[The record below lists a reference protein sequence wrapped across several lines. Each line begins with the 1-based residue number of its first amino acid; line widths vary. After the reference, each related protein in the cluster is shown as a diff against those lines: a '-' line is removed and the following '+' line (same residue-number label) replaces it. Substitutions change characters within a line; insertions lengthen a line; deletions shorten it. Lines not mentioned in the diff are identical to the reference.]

1 MTTDPASGGAPTGRL
16 PAADPKSGGAPTE
29 RLPAADS
36 ASGGAPTEKP
46 PTADPASGG
55 APTEKPPTADP
66 VPGGV
71 PDSALADTVLERL
84 TTLYPAAGNPFRAQ
98 EMVAYMKG
106 VAPFLGVRTP
116 ERRAL
121 SRTVLDGTPRPDED
135 DCAAIALRCFALPE
149 REYHYF
155 AVDYL
160 RRHVRRCS
168 SGFLPVARRLVTTV
182 SWWDTV
188 DHLAA
193 HVVGGL
199 VAADPALAPETDAW
213 IEDEDLWVVRA
224 ALLHQL
230 RYQEDTDADRLFAH
244 CLRRADHPD
253 FFVRKAIGWS
263 LREYAKTAPAEV
275 RAFVTAH
282 GSRLSPL
289 SVREAL
295 KNLTPPPVTM
305 GP

>member
-1 MTTDPASGGAPTGRL
+1 MTDITPPDDGL
-16 PAADPKSGGAPTE
+16 ADGP
-29 RLPAADS
+29 R
-36 ASGGAPTEKP
+36 
-46 PTADPASGG
+46 
-55 APTEKPPTADP
+55 
-66 VPGGV
+66 
-71 PDSALADTVLERL
+71 SALADTVLARL
-84 TTLYPAAGNPFRAQ
+84 TSVYPPAGNPFRAQ

-121 SRTVLDGTPRPDED
+121 SRTVLDGVPVPDED
-135 DCAAIALRCFALPE
+135 DCAAVALRCFALPE

-168 SGFLPVARRLVTTV
+168 SGFLPVACRLVTTV
-182 SWWDTV
+182 PWWDTV

-199 VAADPALAPETDAW
+199 VAADPALGDRMDEW
-213 IEDEDLWVVRA
+213 IEDEDPWVART

-230 RYQEDTDADRLFAH
+230 RFKGATDADRLFAH
-244 CLRRADHPD
+244 CLRRAPDTD
-253 FFVRKAIGWS
+253 FFLRKAIGWA
-263 LREYAKTAPAEV
+263 LREYAKTAPDEV

-282 GSRLSPL
+282 TTRLAPL
-289 SVREAL
+289 STREAL
-295 KNLTPPPVTM
+295 KHL
-305 GP
+305 

>member
-1 MTTDPASGGAPTGRL
+1 MSGGAPV
-16 PAADPKSGGAPTE
+16 GGAPATGPASPE
-29 RLPAADS
+29 DPDPRPPAA
-36 ASGGAPTEKP
+36 GPAPGE
-46 PTADPASGG
+46 
-55 APTEKPPTADP
+55 
-66 VPGGV
+66 VPG
-71 PDSALADTVLERL
+71 SALADTVLERL
-84 TTLYPAAGNPFRAQ
+84 VTVYPAAGNPFRAQ

-121 SRTVLDGTPRPDED
+121 SRTVLDGTPRPGED

-199 VAADPALAPETDAW
+199 VAADPALAPEMDAW
-213 IEDEDLWVVRA
+213 IDDEDLWVART

-230 RYQEDTDADRLFAH
+230 RFKGDTDADRLFDH
-244 CLRRADHPD
+244 CLRRAGHPD

-263 LREYAKTAPAEV
+263 LRAYAKTAPAEV

-282 GSRLSPL
+282 GNRLSPL

-295 KNLTPPPVTM
+295 KNLAPPAGLPNHRARM
-305 GP
+305 GT